1 MQKYKANS
9 KRLHFNYTSISV
21 IVFFLSDVSF
31 CDSLLLE
38 TRFANRVWKGG
49 GGGGGGG
56 LDLESRA
63 KFPYIHESRNFFFR
77 FHESNEVDF
86 WICSQTFTSSDF
98 YPNYAVCIVFNIFAV
113 HTNPDKFENETRHR
127 P

>member
-1 MQKYKANS
+1 MKKLYALWVPS
-9 KRLHFNYTSISV
+9 GSGR
-21 IVFFLSDVSF
+21 
-31 CDSLLLE
+31 
-38 TRFANRVWKGG
+38 GG

-98 YPNYAVCIVFNIFAV
+98 V
-113 HTNPDKFENETRHR
+113 K
-127 P
+127 